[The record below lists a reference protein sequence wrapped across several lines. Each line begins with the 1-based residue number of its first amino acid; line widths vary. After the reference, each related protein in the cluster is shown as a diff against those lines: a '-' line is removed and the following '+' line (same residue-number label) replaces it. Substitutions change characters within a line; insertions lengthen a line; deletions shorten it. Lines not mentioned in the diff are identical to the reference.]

1 MFDHRIIGALGIA
14 CALAFGVTTQASATP
29 ILGIELIE
37 AGYASWSTTSTVNPL
52 MAVVHNFGTFK
63 TNVEINTLT
72 TNPLS
77 IDLSSTDVSTST
89 AGTLTIVAS
98 ATGLTSPLGLNAFF
112 SQFSGNY
119 NDGVTSATL
128 QTYISNSNIM
138 FSTDTLLNSLSAPS
152 SHFATSASNSTTTT
166 DPFAITEVITITTSG
181 KATINFDGS
190 ISAAHE
196 VAAAPEIDAGS
207 GAAAIALLIGVLGL
221 VGDRRRR
228 PEAIAA

>member
-1 MFDHRIIGALGIA
+1 LFDHRFIGALGIA
-14 CALAFGVTTQASATP
+14 CALAFGVTTPASATP

-37 AGYASWSTTSTVNPL
+37 AGYASWSTTSSANPL
-52 MAVVHNFGTFK
+52 MAVVKNFGTFK
-63 TNVEINTLT
+63 TNVEVNTLT

-89 AGTLTIVAS
+89 AGTLTIIAS
-98 ATGLTSPLGLNAFF
+98 ATGLTTPLGLNAFF

-119 NDGVTSATL
+119 NDGVISATL

-138 FSTDTLLNSLSAPS
+138 LSTGTLLNSLSAAG
-152 SHFATSASNSTTTT
+152 SHFATSGSNSTTTT
-166 DPFAITEVITITTSG
+166 DPFAITEVITIKTSG
-181 KATINFDGS
+181 KGTITFDGS

-196 VAAAPEIDAGS
+196 VTAAPEIDAGS
-207 GAAAIALLIGVLGL
+207 GAAAIALLLGVLGL
-221 VGDRRRR
+221 VGERRRR